1 MGMMGQDGGSG
12 MMQQCMDMMSSMMGG
27 GATDMSAMSSMG
39 ANLPLSLVVGL
50 VLVGAFGYLLGTR
63 RAKA

>member
-1 MGMMGQDGGSG
+1 MMGEDGGSG

-27 GATDMSAMSSMG
+27 SATDMSSVSSMG

-50 VLVGAFGYLLGTR
+50 ILVGALGYLLGAR
-63 RAKA
+63 RARA

>member
-1 MGMMGQDGGSG
+1 MMGQDGGSG

-27 GATDMSAMSSMG
+27 GATDMSAVSSMG

-50 VLVGAFGYLLGTR
+50 VLVGALGYLLGAR
-63 RAKA
+63 RARA